1 MFSEI
6 HTNKVNIR
14 QLGLDSLTQ
23 RPILI
28 PLSHQEV
35 QGNVVTQY
43 LVPLTSNRLDI
54 TYDQKS
60 HDGTNLEFKI

>member
-1 MFSEI
+1 MFSKI
-6 HTNKVNIR
+6 HTIVFNIR

-23 RPILI
+23 RSILR
-28 PLSHQEV
+28 PMSHQEV